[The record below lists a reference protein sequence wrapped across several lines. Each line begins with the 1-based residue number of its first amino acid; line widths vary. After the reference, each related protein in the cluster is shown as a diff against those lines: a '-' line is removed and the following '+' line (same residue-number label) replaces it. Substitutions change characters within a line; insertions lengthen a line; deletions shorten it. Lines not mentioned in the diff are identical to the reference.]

1 MSTISNHIKSMYLTI
16 GGVKYAL
23 KQLSINWALDS
34 IPTARCVLALGLTY
48 DSSMT
53 PVGRSEWKGLED
65 NNALATVVFDSTT
78 TGKLTVFEGYVMPIS
93 KQRLNSPYGTKTSLI
108 LTLMG
113 KAVKLESYKA
123 AAYIYWDQQNAD
135 VKLSYVINRP
145 VLQTKLSPIST
156 NIATDLMSAQNKAEI
171 KRVTG
176 VTELDAN
183 SSLQKFILAI
193 ASYFQN
199 TVTQG
204 VDTVKAVD
212 YFDVS
217 KNISFI
223 PETTSAQ
230 KVTKPEE
237 LLSMVIG
244 NIVMSKWSSTSLWQ
258 LIVNICSYIFLSIK
272 PKLNGDMQIIPSIAW
287 DRNATYTF
295 TNSMVLN
302 MTSSEN
308 LKVLQTAPDQV
319 LVCSYVKTTN
329 EGSASGKGVSL
340 SQGMY
345 PPYSEMGAK
354 ARVKTVSIPNWL
366 VPHLLEDRS
375 PPAAAKNK
383 QNAKTKAQEKAEE
396 SRANKDKAKGSMQAI
411 ADKYA
416 KMYFAKY
423 SNAAA
428 RVDITVRP
436 KLLADVV
443 ENIGSV
449 VKIAAITDNPSIG
462 SDPAMYGLLSSVN
475 FSAAIS
481 PGGGQVKLGVSVTN
495 IRDEAQNASLGLDG
509 HPFYNMS

>member
-1 MSTISNHIKSMYLTI
+1 MSTSNHIKSMYITI
-16 GGVKYAL
+16 EGTKYAL
-23 KQLSINWALDS
+23 RQLNINWALDS
-34 IPTARCVLALGLTY
+34 IPTARCVLALGTVY
-48 DSSMT
+48 NTSMT
-53 PVGRSEWKGLED
+53 KTGMAEWKGIKD
-65 NNALATVVFDSTT
+65 NNALATIVFDSTD
-78 TGKLTVFEGYVMPIS
+78 TGRLTIFEGYVMPIN
-93 KQRLNSPYGTKTSLI
+93 KQRLNSPYGTKTSVT

-113 KAVKLESYKA
+113 KAIKLESYKA

-176 VTELDAN
+176 VAQLDAN
-183 SSLQKFILAI
+183 SSLQTFILAI

-212 YFDVS
+212 YFDVT

-258 LIVNICSYIFLSIK
+258 LIVNICSYVFLSIK
-272 PKLNGDMQIIPSIAW
+272 PKLNGEMQIIPSIAW
-287 DRNATYTF
+287 DKNATFTF
-295 TNSMVLN
+295 TNKAILSMS
-302 MTSSEN
+302 SSEN
-308 LKVLQTAPDQV
+308 LKVLQSAPDQV
-319 LVCSYVKTTN
+319 LVCSYIKTTN
-329 EGSASGKGVSL
+329 EGSPGGKGVSL

-345 PPYSEMGAK
+345 PAYADMGAK

-396 SRANKDKAKGSMQAI
+396 SRADKDKAKGSMQAI

-416 KMYFAKY
+416 QMYFAKY

-428 RVDITVRP
+428 SINLTVHS
-436 KLLADVV
+436 KLLENVV

-449 VKIAAITDNPSIG
+449 VKIAAIADNPSIG
-462 SDPAMYGLLSSVN
+462 SDPTMYGLLSSVN
-475 FSAAIS
+475 FSAAVA
-481 PGGGQVKLGVSVTN
+481 PGGGQIKLGVNVTSV
-495 IRDEAQNASLGLDG
+495 RDESRNASLGIDG

>member
-1 MSTISNHIKSMYLTI
+1 MSTSNHIKSMYISI
-16 GGVKYAL
+16 GGARYAL
-23 KQLSINWALDS
+23 RQLSVNWNLNS
-34 IPTARCVLALGLTY
+34 IPTARCVLALGVTY
-48 DSSMT
+48 DRSMT
-53 PVGRSEWKGLED
+53 KGGVSEWKGIKD
-65 NNALATVVFDSTT
+65 NNTPATIVFNSTA
-78 TGKLTVFEGYVMPIS
+78 TGHVNIFEGYVMPIN
-93 KQRLNSPYGTKTSLI
+93 KQRLNSPYGTKTSVT

-145 VLQTKLSPIST
+145 VLKTKLSPITS
-156 NIATDLMSAQNKAEI
+156 NIAVDLMSAQNKAEI

-176 VTELDAN
+176 VSPIDAN

-217 KNISFI
+217 KNIRFT
-223 PETTSAQ
+223 PESTSAQ
-230 KVTKPEE
+230 KVTKTEE

-258 LIVNICSYIFLSIK
+258 LIVNICNYVFLSIR

-287 DRNATYTF
+287 DKRATMTF
-295 TNSMVLN
+295 NNKAIFN
-302 MTSSEN
+302 MSSSEN
-308 LKVLQTAPDQV
+308 LKVLQSAPDQV
-319 LVCSYVKTTN
+319 LVCSYIKTTN
-329 EGSASGKGVSL
+329 EGGSAGKGVSL

-375 PPAAAKNK
+375 APAASKNK

-396 SRANKDKAKGSMQAI
+396 SRADKDRAKGSMQAI

-416 KMYFAKY
+416 QMYFAKY

-428 RVDITVRP
+428 AIRLTIHPGLLSKVVD
-436 KLLADVV
+436 
-443 ENIGSV
+443 NIGSV
-449 VKIAAITDNPSIG
+449 VKIDSIEGNPSIG
-462 SDPAMYGLLSSVN
+462 SDPVMYGLLSGVN
-475 FSAAIS
+475 FTAAIS
-481 PGGGQVKLGVSVTN
+481 PGGGQVKLGVNITSV
-495 IRDEAQNASLGLDG
+495 RDEDRNASLGLDG
-509 HPFYNMS
+509 HPFYEMS